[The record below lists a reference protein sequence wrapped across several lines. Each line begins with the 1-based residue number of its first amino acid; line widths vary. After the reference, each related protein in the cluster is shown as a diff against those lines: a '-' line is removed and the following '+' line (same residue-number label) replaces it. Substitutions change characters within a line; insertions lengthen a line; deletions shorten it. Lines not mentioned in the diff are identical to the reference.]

1 MKHLKTILVLTIVVV
16 TSMMSVFFVEGITSP
31 RVEARINEQ
40 INAAL
45 LEFFPEADAQ
55 PTYEVTSLFETN
67 SLIRNVYKLQEN
79 GQDIGM
85 FYRARFPG
93 WIAPIEILIG
103 IDVRTNEVVNVNV
116 LDQGE
121 TPGIGEALLA
131 SPAFLAQFSRV
142 QTLSLQEDGVDM
154 PAGTSAPLTLGR
166 FNRGVREILIYHA
179 VNYLGEEAPVE
190 ETPEEIIIR
199 LQNIWFEGDTFV
211 DVEHQLDS
219 IETLRRSSSGG
230 YYFIVRFI
238 GSGGE
243 TGEGITRFIVGFRD
257 DVILGFEP
265 LVVGDTPEYGGRY
278 LFNRDTIAQF
288 TDRQVEEFITTG
300 LDAYTGATVT
310 RSAFDQTMY
319 QVLAYY
325 QTQILGLEAASER
338 AVDQEVSE
346 VLSELFSELQFRNQS
361 IKQGPIYG
369 VYFGYDDNNSLVNVV
384 YHIVHDNGGITSIWN
399 NFLNHSIV
407 EIDPQTNAI
416 RQLVVFRNHSSYT
429 THYPDNDKGVE
440 LDGVDM
446 SFLIGLSQPGRVSRD
461 DFDVMSGASTE
472 PGWDTMPA
480 LVNAIDAVL
489 TYQQLHRLG
498 GQ

>member
-1 MKHLKTILVLTIVVV
+1 MRSTKKFLKCCL
-16 TSMMSVFFVEGITSP
+16 
-31 RVEARINEQ
+31 
-40 INAAL
+40 
-45 LEFFPEADAQ
+45 
-55 PTYEVTSLFETN
+55 
-67 SLIRNVYKLQEN
+67 
-79 GQDIGM
+79 
-85 FYRARFPG
+85 
-93 WIAPIEILIG
+93 
-103 IDVRTNEVVNVNV
+103 
-116 LDQGE
+116 
-121 TPGIGEALLA
+121 
-131 SPAFLAQFSRV
+131 
-142 QTLSLQEDGVDM
+142 
-154 PAGTSAPLTLGR
+154 
-166 FNRGVREILIYHA
+166 
-179 VNYLGEEAPVE
+179 NYLGEEAPVE

-199 LQNIWFEGDTFV
+199 LQNTWFEGDTFV

>member
-16 TSMMSVFFVEGITSP
+16 TSMMSVFFVEGITTP
-31 RVEARINEQ
+31 RVQARINEQ
-40 INAAL
+40 INRAL
-45 LEFFPEADAQ
+45 LEFFPEADEQ
-55 PTYEVTSLFETN
+55 PTYEVTGLFETN

-79 GQDIGM
+79 AQDIGI

-103 IDVRTNEVVNVNV
+103 IDVRTNEVVNVSV
-116 LDQGE
+116 LEQGE

-131 SPAFLAQFSRV
+131 SPAFLAQFNRV
-142 QTLSLQEDGVDM
+142 QTLNLQEDGVDM

-179 VNYLGEEAPVE
+179 VNYLGEAAPVE

-199 LQNIWFEGDTFV
+199 LQNTWFEGDSFV
-211 DVEHQLDS
+211 DVEHQLES
-219 IETLRRSSSGG
+219 IETLRRSSSDG
-230 YYFIVRFI
+230 YYFIVRFK
-238 GSGGE
+238 GSGGP
-243 TGEGITRFIVGFRD
+243 TGEGITRFMVGFRD
-257 DVILGFEP
+257 NVILGFEP
-265 LVVGDTPEYGGRY
+265 LEVGDTPEYGGRY
-278 LFNRDTIAQF
+278 LFNRNTIAQF
-288 TDRQVEEFITTG
+288 TDREVDEFITTG

-319 QVLAYY
+319 QILAYY
-325 QTQILGLEAASER
+325 QTEILELEAATER

-346 VLSELFSELQFRNQS
+346 VLSELFNELQFRNQS

-369 VYFGYDDNNSLVNVV
+369 VYYGYDTNDSLVNVV

-407 EIDPQTNAI
+407 EIDPQTHAI
-416 RQLVVFRNHSSYT
+416 RQLVVYRNHSSYT
-429 THYPDNDKGVE
+429 THFPDNDKGVE

-446 SFLIGLSQPGRVSRD
+446 SFLIGLSQPGRVNRD

-480 LVNAIDAVL
+480 LVRAIDAVL
-489 TYQQLHRLG
+489 TYQQQHRLG